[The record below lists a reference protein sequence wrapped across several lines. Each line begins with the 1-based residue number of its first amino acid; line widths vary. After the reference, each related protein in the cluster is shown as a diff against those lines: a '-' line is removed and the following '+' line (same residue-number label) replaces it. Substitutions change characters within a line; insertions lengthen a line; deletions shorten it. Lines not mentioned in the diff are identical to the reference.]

1 MARASKRASVPAKG
15 DYYPTVRA
23 WCQRLGV
30 TDLDIRA
37 NEVMVDQRTCR
48 IYVAA
53 VMGPAFPLRFRRL
66 PSSVGRGGADYIV
79 LDTDTIKAKQL
90 SLGTVLHECAHAVQ
104 LTKLR
109 DRRLVRREARVR
121 ARVAGARPPV
131 QQALPARRDMHGE
144 AFSRTY
150 ARLLRDTLT

>member
-30 TDLDIRA
+30 TALDQRA
-37 NEVMVDQRTCR
+37 NEVKLDAAGCR

-53 VMGPAFPLRFRRL
+53 VMGPRFPLRLRRL

-79 LDTDTIKAKQL
+79 LDSDTIKARGM

-104 LTKLR
+104 LTKA
-109 DRRLVRREARVR
+109 REARAIRVELRVR
-121 ARVAGARPPV
+121 GVHRPAPTGKR
-131 QQALPARRDMHGE
+131 QLHGE
-144 AFSRTY
+144 AFCRTY
-150 ARLLRDTLT
+150 ARLLRAVL